1 MMINDH
7 ELKSQK
13 GKYLLNLLFFIFLF
27 FWNSERKA
35 DDLCKISSGINKVH
49 IPQSETA
56 SPFSS
61 KIDGQLKKD

>member
-7 ELKSQK
+7 KLESQK

-27 FWNSERKA
+27 FCNSERKA
-35 DDLCKISSGINKVH
+35 DDLCKISSGISEVH
-49 IPQSETA
+49 TPQSETA

-61 KIDGQLKKD
+61 KIGGQLKKD